1 MKGALLWIEACLI
14 GGGLITIFL
23 LSLFEAA
30 LVASSRARLQ
40 AMFSRS
46 ADEAQWLLDWERLR
60 RYIPS
65 FVVGCN
71 MAILFTS
78 ALTTHMLVTIAPKE
92 THIHAIGTLL
102 MLTFILSVCEITPKA
117 YSMQYPER
125 VLARWNKL
133 LKLFGELLTPI
144 ADLFSTAARAFL
156 HLIGYKEAREQL
168 KLTDEEI
175 MALLEIGIDEDVI
188 QKREFDI
195 ASGIVRLDRM
205 LVREVMVP
213 RPDIVCLPSNCRISD
228 VVKVIV
234 ETGHSRIPLYEGDI
248 DNIIGVVYAYDI
260 LSRWSRGEFEIEPRL
275 IMRTPLYVPEA
286 KNLMELLNEMRTSR
300 VHIAIVIDEYGST
313 AGLITLEDI
322 VEQVVGELVDE
333 HDIEAPQIQRLPDG
347 SYIVDASLSKS
358 EVHSKLGISLP
369 DGDYDTLGGFVLYA
383 LGHIPQVGE
392 GIQIDG
398 ATMFVEEVRRR
409 RVTKVRIVMEH
420 NTDVVTPKEG
430 DE

>member
-1 MKGALLWIEACLI
+1 MEGILLWIEASLI
-14 GGGLITIFL
+14 FGGLMVIFL

-40 AMFSRS
+40 AMISHS
-46 ADEAQWLLDWERLR
+46 TSEAQWLLDWERLR

-71 MAILFTS
+71 MAILSTS
-78 ALTTHMLVTIAPKE
+78 ALTTHMLVILAPGKA
-92 THIHAIGTLL
+92 HIHAIGTFL
-102 MLTFILSVCEITPKA
+102 MLAFILSVCEITPKA

-125 VLARWNKL
+125 VLARWHKL
-133 LKLFGELLTPI
+133 LKLFGEVLTPF
-144 ADLFSTAARAFL
+144 ATSFTTVAHSFL
-156 HLIGYKEAREQL
+156 RLIGYKEPREQL

-175 MALLEIGIDEDVI
+175 MVLLEVGVGEDVI

-195 ASGIVRLDRM
+195 ASSIMRLDRT

-213 RPDIVCLPSNCRISD
+213 RPDIVALPSNCKMDD
-228 VVKVIV
+228 VVKLIV

-248 DNIIGVVYAYDI
+248 DNIVGVIYAYDI
-260 LSRWSRGEFEIEPRL
+260 LSHWNRGEFEIEPRQ
-275 IMRTPLYVPEA
+275 IMRTPLYVPEV
-286 KNLMELLNEMRTSR
+286 KNLRELLDEMRTSR

-333 HDIEAPQIQRLPDG
+333 HDIEVPQIQRLADG

-358 EVHSKLGISLP
+358 EVHDKLGISLP
-369 DGDYDTLGGFVLYA
+369 EGDYETLGGFVLYS
-383 LGHIPQVGE
+383 LGRIPQVGE
-392 GIQIDG
+392 RVEVDG
-398 ATMFVEEVRRR
+398 VNIIVEDVRKR
-409 RVTKVRIVMEH
+409 RVTKVRIIIQHKADETVPE
-420 NTDVVTPKEG
+420 EG
-430 DE
+430 NE